1 MQVNRLSRCTKWSQQ
16 EIGVQFSN
24 IGNHEQFE
32 GLLDDFK
39 LQFTD
44 RYWHKFGWWIL
55 PEHRLTDLERFCQKH
70 SLSIKWID
78 AITMNKEKMS

>member
-1 MQVNRLSRCTKWSQQ
+1 MQANRHTRCTKWGQQ

-24 IGNHEQFE
+24 IGNQEQFV

-39 LQFTD
+39 LYFTD

-55 PEHRLTDLERFCQKH
+55 PEYRLTDLEMFCQRH
-70 SLSIKWID
+70 NLSIKWVE
-78 AITMNKEKMS
+78 ALTVNKEKMS